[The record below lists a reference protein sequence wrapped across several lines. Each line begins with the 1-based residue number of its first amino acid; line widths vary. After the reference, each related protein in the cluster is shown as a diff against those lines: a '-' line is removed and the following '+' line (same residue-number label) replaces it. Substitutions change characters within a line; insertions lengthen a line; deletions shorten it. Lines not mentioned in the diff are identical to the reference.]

1 MRSNDTVT
9 IAATSRPRTVQI
21 ARAEKGRAK
30 ELMNSM
36 DAPGSDDVAFLRT
49 LDPIFEN
56 SQVGLDEKIKEIS
69 DRYIEL
75 YENIT
80 GKTFEKS
87 DTSNLEGRI
96 QKNVTEYLANL

>member
-1 MRSNDTVT
+1 MS
-9 IAATSRPRTVQI
+9 
-21 ARAEKGRAK
+21 
-30 ELMNSM
+30 
-36 DAPGSDDVAFLRT
+36 
-49 LDPIFEN
+49 
-56 SQVGLDEKIKEIS
+56 DEKIREIS

-96 QKNVTEYLANL
+96 QKNVTDYLTSI